1 MRSPLSLPF
10 SRLNRA
16 SSSLSWRSG
25 LTLRSNLAGGMS
37 WQRLPGIKQTH
48 TQKSA
53 LRREI
58 PWNFTGWGFKDSVA
72 VLWQEML
79 EEQQA
84 NDEWAAQP
92 YSDRGWLCTGNIKKN
107 VTVDWMKWLFP
118 SVCLQEALYCE
129 TGVCPVE
136 AFKGAGEQ
144 GTFLWKAEGIS
155 SVPPWERKNNRKYC
169 CLQPPK
175 GSLQR
180 WWQQIAI
187 WDAQR
192 EDRRLTL

>member
-10 SRLNRA
+10 SRLNRP

-92 YSDRGWLCTGNIKKN
+92 YSDRGWFCTGNIKKN

-144 GTFLWKAEGIS
+144 GTFCGRLKGLALFHLEKGRTIGNIAVFSLLRGVCRGDGSRLPSGMHKEKTEG
-155 SVPPWERKNNRKYC
+155 
-169 CLQPPK
+169 
-175 GSLQR
+175 
-180 WWQQIAI
+180 
-187 WDAQR
+187 
-192 EDRRLTL
+192 